1 MQVVLKSLSAA
12 AVRLTYKE
20 AHLVYRG
27 ILDFL
32 RGPAWLY
39 GQKPDKLNTEI
50 RHMACQM
57 YSMEDLKKYLTNGS
71 LFLLKN
77 RLESIG
83 ETWELIL

>member
-1 MQVVLKSLSAA
+1 MIELAINKEKGKKESLCEVVLKSLSAA

-39 GQKPDKLNTEI
+39 GQKPDK
-50 RHMACQM
+50 A
-57 YSMEDLKKYLTNGS
+57 KY
-71 LFLLKN
+71 
-77 RLESIG
+77 
-83 ETWELIL
+83 